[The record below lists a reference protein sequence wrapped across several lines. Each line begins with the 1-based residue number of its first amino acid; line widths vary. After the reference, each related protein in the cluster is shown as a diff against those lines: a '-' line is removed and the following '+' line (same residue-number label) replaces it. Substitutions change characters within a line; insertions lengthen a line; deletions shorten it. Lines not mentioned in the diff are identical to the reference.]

1 MYHIHGLVPS
11 QTKKKVLDPQE
22 LELQMVVSH
31 SESPLEEPQVFLTAR
46 HLASF

>member
-1 MYHIHGLVPS
+1 MAWFP
-11 QTKKKVLDPQE
+11 QRPKKKVLDPQE

-31 SESPLEEPQVFLTAR
+31 SESPLEEPQEFLPAR